1 MDRQA
6 KSIAL
11 EKAHVHDVYEKI
23 APHFSDTRY
32 KAWPRVKQFLLELE
46 PGSLVADIGCGNGR
60 YLPINSNVFKIG
72 SDRCDKLV
80 EIANE
85 HGHEVMV
92 CDNIRLPYR
101 DNCFDAVISIAVIHH
116 FATVERRAQA
126 LRELARI
133 LRPGGKLMVYVWAM
147 EQKQRKFDSQDVL
160 VPWHLQP
167 RYHKHKAKRLQ
178 DLKKENTSYC
188 SSTSDDDQQSERT
201 VRKPKPSSKQNG
213 FSPRDSETTG
223 RPDSCKRCGLPQ
235 RSVSDSGLLINQYK
249 EDTKECYDD
258 FAKKRNNSLTVV
270 HKETS
275 PIETNHIFANGCSQI
290 YQNNTADLIS
300 NDCDDPCKGD
310 DSLNRCNETIEAIER
325 RMYSVQQD
333 EVVNHC
339 SSLYSE
345 GNAVAD
351 TSQDD
356 TNIEGRRDQYD
367 RTAAWITG
375 GKDADHVI
383 CNGST
388 GIDVGLKDEI
398 SGSHFTTGST
408 HGEAVKANSGDVKQN
423 FESSLVL
430 KDFCEAAQSNATLD
444 TCISQNSGNQ
454 HDRCSGASKTENG
467 ISDGDVN
474 GNSEASQSGV
484 DDDGPSSSSVSNHLG
499 AVRPHEN
506 DVTQCSTD
514 PDHSNDISANRQSSM
529 GELIISGVRKI
540 VNGISGERTQNDVEE
555 YPQADSNADESWVL
569 VEAEHKKL
577 CEQDDAKVKN
587 STEILSNGLAQK
599 AEEQSE
605 ILETKL
611 EDTKC
616 VHSKASDA
624 FIFHRDEDNDESQN
638 LKKHSIWRDEKDQRA
653 TGLKYRNS
661 GTKSAACSD
670 CSDNSTDNEN
680 VSLRKSKSESWLLN
694 FGSKFSPKLLRL
706 RAGRTTPPIAEISQA
721 IARGQPFRPSRLSIN
736 KKSLVLSEDACSTSS
751 LDSESDLSGNF
762 TEEKAPSTR
771 PSRRRKGESIEVELC
786 ACDSETDE
794 SRSVGTGI
802 GSSDQHT
809 GIDSCSR
816 GNTNGADITDDPSTF
831 KRYYHVFKEGELIS
845 LVEEYVES
853 LYILQNYYDHAN
865 WCVVAEKVQVW
876 KI

>member
-201 VRKPKPSSKQNG
+201 VRNQNQAANRMASPQETVRQLVGQTAVRDVAFPKDQCQTVVSS
-213 FSPRDSETTG
+213 
-223 RPDSCKRCGLPQ
+223 
-235 RSVSDSGLLINQYK
+235 LIN
-249 EDTKECYDD
+249 TK
-258 FAKKRNNSLTVV
+258 KIQKSVTMTLPKRGIR
-270 HKETS
+270 
-275 PIETNHIFANGCSQI
+275 PIRQ
-290 YQNNTADLIS
+290 
-300 NDCDDPCKGD
+300 
-310 DSLNRCNETIEAIER
+310 
-325 RMYSVQQD
+325 
-333 EVVNHC
+333 
-339 SSLYSE
+339 
-345 GNAVAD
+345 
-351 TSQDD
+351 
-356 TNIEGRRDQYD
+356 
-367 RTAAWITG
+367 TAAWITG

-484 DDDGPSSSSVSNHLG
+484 DDGPSSSSVSNHLG
-499 AVRPHEN
+499 VVRPHEN

-514 PDHSNDISANRQSSM
+514 PDHSNDVSANRQSSM

-577 CEQDDAKVKN
+577 CEQDNAKVEN